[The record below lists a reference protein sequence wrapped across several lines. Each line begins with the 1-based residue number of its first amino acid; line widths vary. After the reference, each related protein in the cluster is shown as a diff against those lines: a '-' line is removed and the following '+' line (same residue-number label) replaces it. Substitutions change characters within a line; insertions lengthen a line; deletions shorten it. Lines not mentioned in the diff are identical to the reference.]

1 VFLFFSCL
9 DAIAFSMVAEDLVEK
24 DFKKKDLVEM
34 NVYLATQNMKVD
46 ALNHIA
52 TLDTKNKSFPH
63 WNKFKCVSNFA
74 IKYVLKK
81 CYNVNPSKC
90 TASLNGQKV
99 LHFNC
104 IIKKLPN

>member
-24 DFKKKDLVEM
+24 

-90 TASLNGQKV
+90 TSSLNGQKV
-99 LHFNC
+99 LHFFA
-104 IIKKLPN
+104 KKRYFISIV

>member
-24 DFKKKDLVEM
+24 
-34 NVYLATQNMKVD
+34 NVYLATQNMKLD

-99 LHFNC
+99 LHFFA
-104 IIKKLPN
+104 KKRYFISIV